1 VNPTDGG
8 EPQSAASAS
17 PGRGSALKRLLRPF
31 RRAVAWFAL
40 VGEERSSRAQALQR
54 IEREHGHVL
63 GELQASI
70 EELRGVAWTLNDRL
84 DKGVGE
90 RADVTLKEIWRRM
103 ESADA
108 RQTTALQR
116 LAEEVERVL
125 EDNAAIFTLFA
136 ERGVGPAASG
146 QMPERGR
153 KLAHEI
159 LAEATGEPPPG
170 TIGTPAA
177 FPDVP
182 TTDELF
188 RELERGSREEVLEKL
203 RHYMGLFAGKGPVL
217 DLGSGRGEFLE
228 LAAQSGID
236 AYGVDSDAEAV
247 AFCKGLGLDA
257 RHDDLFDHL
266 RGLAPGS
273 LGGIVCM
280 HVVEHLPPET
290 IAGFFRDIARALQP
304 GGIAAVETPNPASFS
319 THVNAFWRDPTHI
332 RPVPSVTL
340 ASAARQAGLV
350 VEDVVYLSPAPDE
363 ARLKQIEVSTD
374 DPVLRGAVDDV
385 NRALGQL
392 NGLLYGPQDYSLVA
406 RKPV

>member
-1 VNPTDGG
+1 M
-8 EPQSAASAS
+8 EQ
-17 PGRGSALKRLLRPF
+17 
-31 RRAVAWFAL
+31 
-40 VGEERSSRAQALQR
+40 
-54 IEREHGHVL
+54 EHGHVL
-63 GELQASI
+63 RELQASI

-84 DKGVGE
+84 EKGVGE

-125 EDNAAIFTLFA
+125 EENAAILALFA
-136 ERGVGPAASG
+136 ERGVGPAAADERR
-146 QMPERGR
+146 QRGR
-153 KLAHEI
+153 KLAHEV
-159 LAEATGEPPPG
+159 LSQATGEPAPG
-170 TIGTPAA
+170 STGTPPD
-177 FPDVP
+177 FPDLP
-182 TTDELF
+182 TADELF

-203 RHYMGLFAGKGPVL
+203 RHYMGLFAGRAPVL

-257 RHDDLFDHL
+257 RQDDLFDHL
-266 RGLAPGS
+266 RAVPPGS

-280 HVVEHLPPET
+280 HVVEHLAPDLIP
-290 IAGFFRDIARALQP
+290 GFFRDIARALRP
-304 GGIAAVETPNPASFS
+304 DGIAAIETPNPASFS

-340 ASAARQAGLV
+340 AAAARQAGLV
-350 VEDVVYLSPAPDE
+350 VDDILYLGPVPDE
-363 ARLKQIEVSTD
+363 ARLKRVEVASG
-374 DPVLRGAVDDV
+374 DPALVSAVEDV
-385 NRALGQL
+385 NRALAQL
-392 NGLLYGPQDYSLVA
+392 NALLYGPQDYALVA
-406 RKPV
+406 RKPA